1 MVVGFFNTLYWSR
14 RFRQRI
20 QARHDSR
27 LVSVPQFSVP
37 EIYVEDENGHLDEDQ
52 SRRTSEDRS
61 RSPEGSPSRKSPR
74 IALPKIE
81 TNMYGDEAYR
91 LPSPTNSD
99 WGSFNPSLTP
109 QSPTSPYN
117 GSMARDDSGEVRG
130 HQRGDSSVSVQ
141 NVQGV
146 LDSFDHSVWGE
157 SIRRSFTRRRS
168 HGSEGE

>member
-37 EIYVEDENGHLDEDQ
+37 EIYVEDEDGLMDEDQ
-52 SRRTSEDRS
+52 SRRASEDRA
-61 RSPEGSPSRKSPR
+61 RSPEGSPSRKAPR

-81 TNMYGDEAYR
+81 TNMFGDEAHR
-91 LPSPTNSD
+91 LPSPTHSD
-99 WGSFNPSLTP
+99 WGNFNPSLTP
-109 QSPTSPYN
+109 QSPTTTYDS
-117 GSMARDDSGEVRG
+117 SMPRDESGEGHG

-141 NVQGV
+141 NVQDV

-168 HGSEGE
+168 HGSAGE